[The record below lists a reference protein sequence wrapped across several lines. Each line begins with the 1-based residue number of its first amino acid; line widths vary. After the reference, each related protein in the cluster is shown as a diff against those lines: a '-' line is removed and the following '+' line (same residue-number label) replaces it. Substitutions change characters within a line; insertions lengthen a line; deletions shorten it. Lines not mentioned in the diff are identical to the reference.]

1 MSMTLRKALFWSHL
15 AVGLA
20 AGVTI
25 LIMCVTGVLMTY
37 ERQIQ
42 SFINRAGLQ
51 SHPPTPGSQPLPLEN
66 LIARV
71 RTAKGIDPEFVT
83 VFAGHQHPV
92 EVYLNRENGS
102 IYADA
107 YTGAIIGAPSSA
119 TARFFR
125 EVRAW
130 HRWLAV
136 RGSNRSRFRALIDA
150 SNLIFLFLTVF
161 GLYLWMPRQWT
172 WRHLRAVLLFR
183 PGTSGRARDFN
194 WHNAIGFW
202 SAIPLVVIIWTGVA
216 MSYPWAKRLTY
227 RAAGTP
233 IQRRAEAESASEGQA
248 DISEPVPSDA
258 RFSGLDPLLDRAKRQ
273 VPGWKAIALEI
284 PDTPTGPVDFTIDMS
299 GYDAVG
305 KSADLE
311 LDRSGTVLS
320 FHALGSNGASAK
332 SFIRYGHTGELWGVP
347 GQTVAGLASVGGI
360 FLVWTGIS
368 LSLRRLRSWR
378 TRRAKREMHRANA
391 IRPQAKSAPKAA

>member
-1 MSMTLRKALFWSHL
+1 MGVALRKALFWSHL

-51 SHPPTPGSQPLPLEN
+51 SHPPTAGSQALPIEN
-66 LIARV
+66 LVTRV
-71 RTAKGIDPEFVT
+71 REAKGVDPEFVT
-83 VFAGHQHPV
+83 VFSGHQPPV
-92 EVYLNRENGS
+92 EVYLNREKGS

-107 YTGAIIGAPSSA
+107 YTGAIIGAPSAA

-136 RGSNRSRFRALIDA
+136 RGPNRSRFRALTDA
-150 SNLIFLFLTVF
+150 SNLVFLFLTVF

-172 WRHLRAVLLFR
+172 WRHIRAVLLLR
-183 PGTSGRARDFN
+183 SGATGRARDFN

-233 IQRRAEAESASEGQA
+233 IQRRVEAESASEGQA
-248 DISEPVPSDA
+248 DTPEPILSNA
-258 RFSGLDPLLDRAKRQ
+258 RFSGLDPLMDRAKQQ
-273 VPGWKAIALEI
+273 VPGWKAVALEI
-284 PDTPTGPVDFTIDMS
+284 PDTPTEPVDFTIDMS

-311 LDRSGTVLS
+311 LDRRGTVLS
-320 FHALGSNGASAK
+320 FNAASIEGATAK

-347 GQTVAGLASVGGI
+347 GQTVAGLASFGGI
-360 FLVWTGIS
+360 FLVWTGVS

-378 TRRAKREMHRANA
+378 TRRARKGSHESNA
-391 IRPQAKSAPKAA
+391 IRPPANSKPKAA